1 MHCKDTILRTQN
13 NWPYSK
19 LIPNSGITYLVI
31 SLLLATYTYLT
42 EQIKRIL
49 LYIGSNTLVILLFSP
64 VFTIL
69 SKLYLPLFAFDAT
82 GICFTIV
89 SVVFVICGCFGV
101 TYIFDR
107 LHISPYFLGKKQML
121 PPYSSAD

>member
-1 MHCKDTILRTQN
+1 MRSKQYFTSIKN
-13 NWPYSK
+13 NPHE
-19 LIPNSGITYLVI
+19 I
-31 SLLLATYTYLT
+31 STDP
-42 EQIKRIL
+42 
-49 LYIGSNTLVILLFSP
+49 FSP

-69 SKLYLPLFAFDAT
+69 SKLYLPLFTFDAT

-121 PPYSSAD
+121 PPYSSAH